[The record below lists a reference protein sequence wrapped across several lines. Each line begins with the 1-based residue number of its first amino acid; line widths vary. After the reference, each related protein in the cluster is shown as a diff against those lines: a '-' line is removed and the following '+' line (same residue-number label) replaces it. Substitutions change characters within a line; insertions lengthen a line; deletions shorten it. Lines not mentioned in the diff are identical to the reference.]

1 MNIMEVVKRDGQTE
15 KISFDKILNRVEKLC
30 LIEPKLLNIQLV
42 DICKDVI
49 SKIYNG
55 IKTSELDELSA
66 NICSS
71 KTIQHLEYG
80 HLASRII
87 ISNNQKNTLNNFGDK
102 LKLLLDNGNITQEIY
117 DIYLDN
123 KDILEDVIDY
133 KKDFNFDFFGFRTLE
148 KAYLSKIK
156 GKVIERIQDMLLR
169 VSLGIHKNDINE
181 AITTYQLMSDKYFV
195 HASPTLFNAGTK
207 RPQLLSCFLLGMHDS
222 IDGMYKCIS
231 DCAKISKWAGG
242 IGIHMHGI
250 RGSGAH
256 IYGTNGKSSGIV
268 PLLRTLNQTAR
279 HVNQGGKRLG
289 SFAIYLEPH
298 HPDILEFLDCK
309 KNTGAEEQRAR
320 DLFYSMWISDLFM
333 ERVENDDKWSLFC
346 PHETPGLSDAY
357 GQKYKD
363 LYTKYENQRK
373 AVKTITARE
382 IWFAILTAQMETGTP
397 YICYKDSANQK
408 SNQQH
413 YGTIKSSNLCSE
425 IIEYS
430 DDKEYACCTLASI
443 GLPRFVQEIDYSTI
457 KDVKIITKDGCCYCE
472 YAQNY
477 LEHYNIPYQKQVI
490 NDTEQRKQVYT
501 QLSDKYKKTIS
512 SVPQIFINN
521 DQYVGGFNDFLKII
535 RPKFNFT
542 KLIEVTKV
550 LIKNL
555 NKIVD
560 LNYYPVPECELSN
573 KKHRPL
579 GLGVQGLA
587 DVFNKMRISF
597 DSEEAALL
605 NKQIFATIY
614 YAAAKESNRISTK
627 YSPYETFKGSPSS
640 KGLLQFDLW
649 NTQPI
654 QSVQCIN
661 QTIHFDWKQLKDDI
675 IQNGLYN
682 SLLISCMP
690 TASTGQILGN
700 TEAIEPCTSYLYS
713 RSTLSGTFIVLNKD
727 LQKELLIHK
736 SWNNLIKDKILLT
749 EGSIQDIP
757 EIPQFIKNIYKNVW
771 DLSNKSLIQQSAD
784 RGSYICQSQSLNLFI
799 KEPDYENL
807 TSMHFYAWKS
817 GLKTGIYYLRS
828 LPKGCQKFSLDVN
841 LKLDTK
847 KNEQQ
852 DNNGDDEGC
861 VMCSG

>member
-1 MNIMEVVKRDGQTE
+1 MEVVKRDGQTE